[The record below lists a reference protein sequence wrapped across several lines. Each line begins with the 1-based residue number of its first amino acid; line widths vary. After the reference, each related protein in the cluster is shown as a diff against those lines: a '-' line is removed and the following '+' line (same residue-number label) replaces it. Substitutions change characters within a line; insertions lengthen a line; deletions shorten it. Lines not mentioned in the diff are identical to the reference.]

1 MKIKTIEA
9 NLEDANKQPNY
20 LNYFLQAKFDL
31 ENLESELMK
40 YSINPTYINKINDD
54 FIRYAIEDVHNAII
68 KIDRYISTDAVQLNY
83 SNAQMVVRNEI
94 MEQGSYFV
102 TQTLNVL
109 SKVEG
114 SDFHFGNFI
123 VDPLVENFRRAIR
136 QPKFLSK
143 TK

>member
-1 MKIKTIEA
+1 M

-31 ENLESELMK
+31 ERLESELMK
-40 YSINPTYINKINDD
+40 YSMNPTYIDKINDD

-102 TQTLNVL
+102 TQILNAL

>member
-1 MKIKTIEA
+1 
-9 NLEDANKQPNY
+9 
-20 LNYFLQAKFDL
+20 
-31 ENLESELMK
+31 MK